1 MRKVRAFIT
10 TILFVQSIAGQDIVF
25 EHYGDTDGLSHNTVR
40 SILQDKNGF
49 LWLGTFGGVN
59 RFDGHDFKVY
69 HAQPDNPNYLRDDD
83 ITKLALDKNE
93 KLWIGTSKGL
103 TRFCLRSGSFTTF
116 LPDSSNLNSISGS
129 KVRAVFV
136 DDRDRVWTGTKFK
149 GLCYYDQSR
158 EQFIKMN
165 IEDVQH
171 VRAITQTRD
180 KKMWIGTFKHGIYS
194 FDIDSGNNL
203 MNLKS
208 YRLQYSDKESTVNP
222 GVYFIYEDDKGDI
235 FAGTQ
240 EGLGKLDRS
249 SNSFELVEQKDPD
262 FFRCITQGPDG
273 KYWIGT
279 QNGII
284 TCDALEDI
292 AEGRYKRHLPDMS
305 NANSLVNNYISALF
319 FDKSGV
325 LWIGTENGL
334 EKYDPFGNQFKLI
347 SERAFSTRVPPV
359 VSSFGK
365 TYDGEL
371 LIGTHFN
378 GIYLTKGTKIKK
390 IFDVEERIASIYSLD
405 QKVFYIGMWDGKVY
419 CYDHDL
425 KIIKELRLGFENGPI
440 FSFYQREPNK
450 LWIGTKGKGLW
461 QYDFGTKKCVPVAK
475 ESLGAQEINKIV
487 GSRYGLLWIATE
499 NGVFRYDEINGQV
512 KHYGY
517 DENKADGLTNN
528 KVKDISIDRD
538 GRVWVAT
545 RHGLNFYDPQRDR
558 FLAKDVPKELKNIW
572 VTDMGIDSKGHIWL
586 NMNYNQI
593 AKYNPKTEDFRVFFV
608 NNGVRSNIYNK
619 RGFLFYDDSRIY
631 LGGDNGVIYF
641 SPSELSENHWAPQ
654 PLITEFKIAHRDV
667 LPETVI
673 NGQKLLTE
681 DLNYV
686 KKIALDFDNRNF
698 SLKFAMPSYV
708 RERSNQ
714 YEYKLEGFDEDWIAV
729 NSASRTVRYTNLYPD
744 DYVFKVRAANSNGYW
759 SNENSYSISI
769 APPFWLTYKALLVF
783 LFFASVVFY
792 FIRKEIKNRLRLK
805 QELLMVK
812 VKREHDEKL
821 SNEKLRFF
829 TNISHELRTPLTL
842 ILGPAKQMIEEGE
855 EHGNTYQLTR
865 SNLIYENANRLLGL
879 VNQILDFRKV
889 QTGELKLKVTQTDI
903 LLQTQNIFDS
913 FKPLASGKRIH
924 YNLSVEEEEIMGWVD
939 HDKFDKILYNLLS
952 NALKFTPNYGHVDV
966 FIGLKDN
973 LKGWLVVEVSDD
985 GIGVPPES
993 QRKIFRRFY
1002 QAANSRENNTGTGI
1016 GLALVKSLT
1025 ELHKGTISL
1034 QSDNAKGSIFTL
1046 ELPIARNLYRETEV
1060 FEYAAKSKKQESIQV
1075 QSAKKIIQGTHLK
1088 EKILVIEDNE
1098 ELRSYLVDYLSDYY
1112 KVYSAEN
1119 GEEGLTLCRQIR
1131 PVLCVADVM
1140 MPVMD
1145 GYRFCE
1151 ALKNDEFISHIPI
1164 ILLTALSENED
1175 KIKGFNAGADG
1186 YLIKPFDPSLLKS
1199 RIENIMRTR
1208 LELKAKFS
1216 EEVES
1221 EVSLLTHSPVDE
1233 EFMEKVTTLVH
1244 ENLNNPDL
1252 TTTFLCRELGMS
1264 SSKLY
1269 RKIKELTDLAPNEF
1283 IRTVRLKK
1291 SAQLLKTRKYNVSEV
1306 TDYIGFNDPLYFSR
1320 CFKKQF
1326 GFPPS
1331 KLIK

>member
-1 MRKVRAFIT
+1 MYKLKSLIFSIFIAQW
-10 TILFVQSIAGQDIVF
+10 LSGQDIVF
-25 EHYGDTDGLSHNTVR
+25 EHYGDADGLSHNSVR

-69 HAQPDNPNYLRDDD
+69 HGQQDNPNYLQDDD
-83 ITKLALDKNE
+83 ITKLALDKKQ

-103 TRFCLRSGSFTTF
+103 TRFCLRTGSFQTF
-116 LPDSSNLNSISGS
+116 LPDSTNQNGICGS

-136 DDRDRVWTGTKFK
+136 DDNERVWVGTKFK
-149 GLCYYDQSR
+149 GLCFYDQSNN
-158 EQFIKMN
+158 QFVKIN
-165 IEDVQH
+165 IEDVHH
-171 VRAITQTRD
+171 VRAITQTKD
-180 KKMWIGTFKHGIYS
+180 KKIWIGTFKHGLYS

-203 MNLKS
+203 SNLKNYQLPYPS
-208 YRLQYSDKESTVNP
+208 KTNNINP

-235 FAGTQ
+235 FAGSQ
-240 EGLGKLDRS
+240 EGLSKLDKTRD
-249 SNSFELVEQKDPD
+249 SFDLVAQEDPD
-262 FFRCITQGPDG
+262 FFRCIAQGPDK

-292 AEGRYKRHLPDMS
+292 ALGKYKRHLPDML
-305 NANSLVNNYISALF
+305 NANSLVNNYISSIF
-319 FDKSGV
+319 FDQSGV

-334 EKYDPFGNQFKLI
+334 DKYDPYGNQFKLI
-347 SERAFSTRVPPV
+347 SESAFATRVPPV

-378 GIYLTKGTKIKK
+378 GVYISKGEEIKK
-390 IFDVEERIASIYSLD
+390 IFDVEERVGSIYSLD
-405 QKVFYIGMWDGKVY
+405 QKIFYIGMWDGKVY
-419 CYDHDL
+419 CYDHRNRT
-425 KIIKELRLGFENGPI
+425 IRELQLDFDNGPI

-450 LWIGTKGKGLW
+450 LLIGTKGEGLW
-461 QYDFGTKKCVPVAK
+461 EYNLSTNTSTPIAH
-475 ESLGAQEINKIV
+475 EILGNQEINKIV

-499 NGVFRYDEINGQV
+499 NGVFRYDEIHGKV
-512 KHYGY
+512 KHYAYKDG
-517 DENKADGLTNN
+517 ASSGLTND
-528 KVKDISIDRD
+528 KIKDILVDPD
-538 GRVWVAT
+538 GLVWAAT
-545 RHGLNFYDPQRDR
+545 RQGLNYYDPQKDI
-558 FLAKDVPKELKNIW
+558 FLAKETPKELKDLW
-572 VTDMGIDSKGHIWL
+572 VTDMGIDSLGQMWL
-586 NMNYNQI
+586 NMNYNRI
-593 AKYNPKTEDFRVFFV
+593 GKYNLKTGDFRTFFV

-641 SPSELSENHWAPQ
+641 SPLELSENHWAPL

-667 LPETVI
+667 LPGTVI

-681 DLNYV
+681 DLNYG
-686 KKIALDFDNRNF
+686 KKITLDFDNRNF
-698 SLKFAMPSYV
+698 SIKFAMPSYV

-714 YEYKLEGFDEDWIAV
+714 YEYKLEGFDENWIAV
-729 NSASRTVRYTNLYPD
+729 NSASRTVQYTNLYPD
-744 DYVFKVRAANSNGYW
+744 DYVFKVRAGNSNGYW
-759 SNENSYSISI
+759 SEENSFDISIS
-769 APPFWLTYKALLVF
+769 PPFWLTYQALFVVL
-783 LFFASVVFY
+783 LFISVLTY
-792 FIRKEIKNRLRLK
+792 FIRREVKNRLRLK

-821 SNEKLRFF
+821 NNEKLRFF

-842 ILGPAKQMIEEGE
+842 ILGPSKQLLEEGE
-855 EHGNTYQLTR
+855 ENGNKYQLKR
-865 SNLIYENANRLLGL
+865 FNLIHQNANRLLGL
-879 VNQILDFRKV
+879 VNQILDFRKA
-889 QTGELKLKVTQTDI
+889 QTGELKLKVAQTNI
-903 LLQTQNIFDS
+903 LLHTQNVFDS
-913 FKPLASGKRIH
+913 FQQLANNKKIH
-924 YNLSVEEEEIMGWVD
+924 YNLSTEEEEILGWID

-966 FIGLKDN
+966 FIGKKDGP
-973 LKGWLVVEVSDD
+973 KGWLVVEVSDD
-985 GIGVPPES
+985 GIGIPVES
-993 QRKIFRRFY
+993 QRKIFGRFY
-1002 QAANSRENNTGTGI
+1002 QAANSKENNTGTGI

-1025 ELHKGTISL
+1025 ELHKGTINLESA
-1034 QSDNAKGSIFTL
+1034 QSKGSVFTL
-1046 ELPIARNLYRETEV
+1046 ELPIARKYYKKMEV
-1060 FEYAAKSKKQESIQV
+1060 FEYASKPKEQESHQV
-1075 QSAKKIIQGTHLK
+1075 ESAKKIIQSTHLK

-1098 ELRSYLVDYLSDYY
+1098 ELRNYIVDYLSDYY

-1119 GEEGLTLCRQIR
+1119 GQKGLSLCRQLK

-1145 GYRFCE
+1145 GHAFCL
-1151 ALKNDEFISHIPI
+1151 ALKNDEFISHIPV
-1164 ILLTALSENED
+1164 ILLTALAESED
-1175 KIKGFNAGADG
+1175 KIKGFDVGADG
-1186 YLIKPFDPSLLKS
+1186 YLVKPFDPSLLKS
-1199 RIENIMRTR
+1199 RIENIIRTR

-1216 EEVES
+1216 GEVES

-1233 EFMEKVTTLVH
+1233 QFMKKVTDLVH

-1252 TTTFLCRELGMS
+1252 TTTYLCREIGMS

-1291 SAQLLKTRKYNVSEV
+1291 SAQLLKTKKYNVSEV
-1306 TDYIGFNDPLYFSR
+1306 TDFVGFNDPLYFSR

-1331 KLIK
+1331 KLVK